1 MGGPTTW
8 GVLGRGRERGPEPA
22 RGEARSAEGDG
33 ALRDTRR
40 GAIPLTRVNYA
51 SVSQLTPDAGHPP
64 SLVPTWYVGTLAVP
78 ETRPVGAT
86 PVGGPTTWGVLGRG
100 RERGPDPAGGEAR
113 SAEEDAIPLT
123 RVNYA
128 RVSQL
133 TPDAKHL
140 QKSRPYSRAQD
151 LPKAG
156 LTLARSVS

>member
-51 SVSQLTPDAGHPP
+51 SVSQLTPDAEHPP

-78 ETRPVGAT
+78 ETHPWEPRPWGAPLRGASWVGAANAV
-86 PVGGPTTWGVLGRG
+86 PSPLGVRREAPRG
-100 RERGPDPAGGEAR
+100 MARFVIPAGVQ
-113 SAEEDAIPLT
+113 SPL
-123 RVNYA
+123 
-128 RVSQL
+128 
-133 TPDAKHL
+133 P
-140 QKSRPYSRAQD
+140 
-151 LPKAG
+151 G
-156 LTLARSVS
+156 